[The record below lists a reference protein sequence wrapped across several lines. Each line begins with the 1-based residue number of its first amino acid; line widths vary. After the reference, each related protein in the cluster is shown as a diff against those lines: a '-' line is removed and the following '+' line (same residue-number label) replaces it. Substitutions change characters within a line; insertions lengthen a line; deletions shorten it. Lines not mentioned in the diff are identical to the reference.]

1 MKYKILNNSTRGV
14 IIDNSPIFGDIRS
27 SFEIGFELP
36 DSKSYVIL
44 LKGADGI
51 EHRRTIIDGVCK
63 LPREILKKEQ
73 YVEVKVFKV
82 ENETIT
88 QGWDCD
94 PLKLTSF
101 CNLRKSQWEL
111 AGGLTEDY
119 CKSILDNHE
128 ENLATHN
135 DTLRILTETKDTHEQ
150 KILQLNQLLDIKTT
164 HITEL
169 ENKLNEAIE
178 AINNL
183 SERVEFME
191 NNYNPLEV

>member
-1 MKYKILNNSTRGV
+1 M
-14 IIDNSPIFGDIRS
+14 
-27 SFEIGFELP
+27 
-36 DSKSYVIL
+36 IL

-101 CNLRKSQWEL
+101 CNLRKKPMGVSRRSYRRL
-111 AGGLTEDY
+111 
-119 CKSILDNHE
+119 
-128 ENLATHN
+128 
-135 DTLRILTETKDTHEQ
+135 
-150 KILQLNQLLDIKTT
+150 LQE
-164 HITEL
+164 H
-169 ENKLNEAIE
+169 
-178 AINNL
+178 
-183 SERVEFME
+183 FG
-191 NNYNPLEV
+191 